1 MTSKRSSRD
10 ELSENLRPAWRGF
23 LVAVVIACALASLA
37 AYLQTQPTADE
48 RNIRAVC
55 RDLAHDAERR
65 DRAALEKLVSPNYR
79 DERGLTRDGA
89 LNALLGYLN
98 SGNWTR
104 VRPVTV
110 VVNKIEGNKASA
122 SAKVL
127 LAQADSP
134 IVRASEKNAFQLDL
148 KLARE
153 GGHWRVLSA
162 EDWALPAADLE
173 QAENE

>member
-1 MTSKRSSRD
+1 MTPKRYSSD
-10 ELSENLRPAWRGF
+10 ELSRNLRPAWRGF
-23 LVAVVIACALASLA
+23 LVAVVIACGLASLA
-37 AYLQTQPTADE
+37 AYLQIQPTADE
-48 RNIRAVC
+48 RKIRAVC

-65 DRAALEKLVSPNYR
+65 DRAALERLVSPNYR
-79 DERGLTRDGA
+79 DERGLTREDA

-98 SGNWTR
+98 AGNWTR
-104 VRPVTV
+104 IRPVAV

-134 IVRASEKNAFQLDL
+134 VVRPTEKNAFQLDL
-148 KLARE
+148 QLARE
-153 GGHWRVLSA
+153 GGRWRVLSA
-162 EDWALPAADLE
+162 EDWQLPAADLE